1 MQLVRSACV
10 CTLYSC
16 KEREKTRRMKRTT
29 TATYRK
35 QQKIVYIRRSAST
48 TPSTVP
54 ETHALHC
61 TCIMHRCRCASADA
75 MEYSVATNNFF
86 SSVLLLRSAMKRRRN
101 DLLVGLVSG
110 AHFHNITN
118 THTAQHTAFY
128 GKYFFFFCILV
139 QLFVRQNSGLLCA
152 CVGVS
157 SAECIAGDAKPKKK
171 KLSAAN
177 VGEEHAFVVETRQ
190 QNKIRAFSRTPL

>member
-35 QQKIVYIRRSAST
+35 QKKNCVYSPKRKYHTKYST
-48 TPSTVP
+48 RNACN
-54 ETHALHC
+54 ALHC

-128 GKYFFFFCILV
+128 GKYFFFCILV

-152 CVGVS
+152 MCVCWC
-157 SAECIAGDAKPKKK
+157 E
-171 KLSAAN
+171 
-177 VGEEHAFVVETRQ
+177 
-190 QNKIRAFSRTPL
+190 